1 MSPSELAIE
10 ARGLGKDYGSL
21 TAVGAVDLEV
31 HPGEFFGLLGPNG
44 AGKTTTIHMLATLLR
59 PSRGTGRVAGHD
71 VVRSPLAVRRQIG
84 LVFQETTLDLD
95 LTAEENLRFA
105 ARLYA
110 LPSTE
115 ARRRI
120 DEVLDLFDL
129 APRRHDRVRSFSGG
143 MRRALDLARGVL
155 HRPGILFLDEPTLG
169 LDPIHRRRIWKFLH
183 RLRSESGV
191 TLFLTTHHLE
201 EADDC
206 ERVVI
211 LDRGRILVRG
221 TPAEL
226 KRRVGHESLELEA
239 DPADD
244 GLIDEV
250 RRRTGVEP
258 QRSARGLVVAVA
270 DAETV
275 LSGLLPLLNGRIR
288 ALRVRRPSL
297 EDVFVALTGHPTDI
311 ERSG

>member
-1 MSPSELAIE
+1 V
-10 ARGLGKDYGSL
+10 ARD
-21 TAVGAVDLEV
+21 
-31 HPGEFFGLLGPNG
+31 
-44 AGKTTTIHMLATLLR
+44 
-59 PSRGTGRVAGHD
+59 
-71 VVRSPLAVRRQIG
+71 PLAVRRQIG

-110 LPSTE
+110 LPTAE

-120 DEVLDLFDL
+120 DEVLELFDL
-129 APRRHDRVRSFSGG
+129 APRRHDLVRSFSGG

-169 LDPIHRRRIWKFLH
+169 LDPTHRRRIWAFLH

-191 TLFLTTHHLE
+191 TLFLTTHYLE

-206 ERVVI
+206 DRVAI
-211 LDRGRILVRG
+211 LDRGRIIVRG

-226 KRRVGHESLELEA
+226 KRRVGHESLELDA
-239 DPADD
+239 DPVDD
-244 GLIDEV
+244 GLVAEI

-258 QRSARGLVVAVA
+258 RRSPRGLVVIAP
-270 DAETV
+270 DAEKV
-275 LSGLLPLLNGRIR
+275 LPSLLPLLDGRIR
-288 ALRVRRPSL
+288 ALSVRRPSL
-297 EDVFVALTGHPTDI
+297 DDVFVALTGHPTDTAG
-311 ERSG
+311 ESE